1 MRVGKLGKMEIAIHC
16 TQRNEN
22 IVLKECKSSYL
33 ELEIYNPLLGGLLE
47 ARNCTFSSVT
57 LKSLGCFFSY
67 QVKENGIF

>member
-1 MRVGKLGKMEIAIHC
+1 MEIAIHC

-33 ELEIYNPLLGGLLE
+33 ELEIYNPLLGELLE

-57 LKSLGCFFSY
+57 L
-67 QVKENGIF
+67 